1 MLHRTSVFLSVSL
14 AVTAALIFSLGGTW
28 LFELWTR
35 QLLPISQSLLIAFL
49 VAVPANALWYTSSI
63 VLLSANEYEGLARR
77 YVIAA
82 LVSLAACYGLTL
94 QIGLVGAALA
104 TLAADLVMIPFV
116 MKRSLQLTRD
126 SFPGIVGRLRSDLLT
141 AVRGR

>member
-1 MLHRTSVFLSVSL
+1 MPTC
-14 AVTAALIFSLGGTW
+14 
-28 LFELWTR
+28 TR
-35 QLLPISQSLLIAFL
+35 
-49 VAVPANALWYTSSI
+49 
-63 VLLSANEYEGLARR
+63 
-77 YVIAA
+77 

-126 SFPGIVGRLRSDLLT
+126 SFPGIAGRLRSDLLT